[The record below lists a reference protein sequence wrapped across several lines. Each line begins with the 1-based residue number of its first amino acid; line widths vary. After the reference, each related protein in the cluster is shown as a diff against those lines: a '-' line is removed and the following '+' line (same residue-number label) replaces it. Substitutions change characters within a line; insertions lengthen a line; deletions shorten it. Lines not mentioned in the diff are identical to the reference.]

1 MARKKIGDI
10 ELDDFHYH
18 EMMDR
23 LSVVMDIVD
32 RSLVQ
37 HPVGKIESDIKEE
50 VSSALDH
57 LFKAYQIAGQKRFK
71 EDI

>member
-23 LSVVMDIVD
+23 LSVIME
-32 RSLVQ
+32 SLDSSIMQ
-37 HPVGKIESDIKEE
+37 HPIGKIEKEISDE
-50 VSSALDH
+50 VELAFNH
-57 LFKAYQIAGQKRFK
+57 LFKAYQIAGEKRFQ
-71 EDI
+71 